1 MRCPVMKKR
10 RVRLIITI
18 IVVIAAGCSIGLLL
32 GFMIN
37 DAVNNRSDGLH
48 ITPTPVISAG
58 ENNPTPESTPIP
70 ASTVTPV
77 ITPTSAPEPT
87 PTPSPFA
94 SVEVKGLYLTA
105 NTAGNPSR
113 LQHFIDLAN
122 RTEINAFVIDVKD
135 DYGKIC
141 YETQVPLALKHDAW
155 EKKYDVKEI
164 IRKLHENNI
173 KVIGRVV
180 CFNDPHLPLREPS
193 LSLKNSNGEVFKAKV
208 GNNSYLAWLDPTKEE
223 TWQYIIDIAKEA
235 ISLGFDEI
243 QFDYIRFPETT
254 NYKYDMSYFEKEKSE
269 YIDGFIQAAI
279 EQMPGVTLSADIFG
293 SICLQTKDV
302 GGIGQTLETISER
315 IHYISPMIYPS
326 HFANSSSHYTG
337 NGVGTNINGILFE
350 KPDLEPY
357 KVIYNTLL
365 ITKRR
370 LESSGIDVKV
380 RPYLQGFTA
389 SYIPEGYYMNYGVE
403 QYRAQIQ
410 AVYDAGYSEWIFWNS
425 GNNYVEDAF
434 LPE

>member
-1 MRCPVMKKR
+1 MRR
-10 RVRLIITI
+10 RRLNLIIGI
-18 IVVIAAGCSIGLLL
+18 IVIIVAGCSIGIMLSLLISDN
-32 GFMIN
+32 GRNGDIHITPSPA
-37 DAVNNRSDGLH
+37 DVAYDDKPEISPAVTPEPT
-48 ITPTPVISAG
+48 ITPTP
-58 ENNPTPESTPIP
+58 T
-70 ASTVTPV
+70 
-77 ITPTSAPEPT
+77 PEPT
-87 PTPSPFA
+87 PTPSALA

-135 DYGKIC
+135 DHGKVC
-141 YETQVPLALKHDAW
+141 YETQVPLAVKHGAW
-155 EKKYDVKEI
+155 EKKYDVKEV

-180 CFNDPHLPLREPS
+180 CFNDPYMPLKEPS
-193 LSLKNSNGEVFKAKV
+193 LSLKNTNGEVFTAPV
-208 GNNSYLAWLDPTKEE
+208 GNSRLAWLDPTNEKA
-223 TWQYIIDIAKEA
+223 WQYIIDIAKEA
-235 ISLGFDEI
+235 VSYGFDEI

-254 NYKYDMSYFEKEKSE
+254 NYKYDMSYFQKEKSE
-269 YIDGFIQAAI
+269 YIDNFIKTAI
-279 EQMPGVTLSADIFG
+279 EQMPNVTLSADIFG

-326 HFANSSSHYTG
+326 HFANNSNHYTG
-337 NGVGTNINGILFE
+337 NGVGTKINGILFE

-357 KVIYNTLL
+357 KVIYNTLI
-365 ITKRR
+365 ITKKR
-370 LESSGIDVKV
+370 LEEAGIDVKV

-389 SYIPEGYYMNYGVE
+389 SYMPQGYYINYGVE
-403 QYRAQIQ
+403 QYKAQIK
-410 AVYDAGYSEWIFWNS
+410 AVYDAGFSEWIFWNS

-434 LPE
+434 LPEQ

>member
-1 MRCPVMKKR
+1 MKAR
-10 RVRLIITI
+10 RINMIISVIIIIT
-18 IVVIAAGCSIGLLL
+18 AGCGIGILLNL
-32 GFMIN
+32 LFSE
-37 DAVNNRSDGLH
+37 DSSPDGSLH
-48 ITPTPVISAG
+48 ITPTPTEAAYD
-58 ENNPTPESTPIP
+58 NTPTNTPTP
-70 ASTVTPV
+70 V
-77 ITPTSAPEPT
+77 PTSAVTPTPTPEPT
-87 PTPSPFA
+87 PTPSAVA
-94 SVEVKGLYLTA
+94 SAKVKGLYLTA
-105 NTAGNPSR
+105 NTAGNSSR

-135 DYGKIC
+135 DHGKIC
-141 YETQVPLALKHDAW
+141 YETQVPLALKHNAW
-155 EKKYDVKEI
+155 EKKYDVQEV

-180 CFNDPHLPLREPS
+180 CFNDPYMPLKEPS
-193 LSLKNSNGEVFKAKV
+193 LSLKNSKGEVFKAPV
-208 GNNSYLAWLDPTKEE
+208 GNSHLAWLDPTKEE
-223 TWQYIIDIAKEA
+223 AWQYIIDVAREA
-235 ISLGFDEI
+235 IEFGFDEI

-269 YIDGFIQAAI
+269 YIDGFIKAAI

-302 GGIGQTLETISER
+302 GGIGQTLETIGER
-315 IHYISPMIYPS
+315 IQYISPMIYPS

-337 NGVGTNINGILFE
+337 NGKGTNINGILFE

-357 KVIYNTLL
+357 RVIYNTLL
-365 ITKRR
+365 ITKQR
-370 LESSGIDVKV
+370 LENAGIDVKV

-389 SYIPEGYYMNYGVE
+389 SYIPEGYYMNYGAE

-410 AVYDAGYSEWIFWNS
+410 AVYDAGYDEWIFWNS